1 MKSVLVIGTGNFGTH
16 LTRRLAALGNEIMVV
31 DKDERQMEDLLPI
44 VAGAKIGDCTDLKVL
59 QSLDVPGFDVCFV
72 CVGGDFT
79 ANLEITSQLRE
90 LGAKKIVSKANKDL
104 HAKFLLKNG
113 ADEVVYPDRDI
124 AEKTAVAW
132 SSDQVFDFIELADGY
147 SMYEIAP
154 EKKWVGKSIKHVG
167 VRSAYGINIV
177 AVKTAGGLDMN
188 PKPDYVFKTDE
199 HLLVIGHRDVI
210 AKLVEHY

>member
-16 LTRRLAALGNEIMVV
+16 LTRRLAALGNEIMIV
-31 DKDERQMEDLLPI
+31 DKDERPMEDLLPI

-72 CVGGDFT
+72 CIGGDFQ
-79 ANLEITSQLRE
+79 ANLEITSQLKD
-90 LGAKKIVSKANKDL
+90 LGAKQVISKANKDL
-104 HAKFLLKNG
+104 HAKFLKRNG

-124 AEKTAVAW
+124 AEKTAVAY

-147 SMYEIAP
+147 SIYEIAP
-154 EKKWVGKSIKHVG
+154 EKKWVGKTIQQVG
-167 VRSAYGINIV
+167 VRSNYRINIV
-177 AVKTAGGLDMN
+177 AVKTLNGLEMN
-188 PKPDYVFKTDE
+188 PRPDYVFKTEE

>member
-16 LTRRLAALGNEIMVV
+16 LTRRLAALGNEIMIV
-31 DKDERQMEDLLPI
+31 DKDERPMEDLLPI

-72 CVGGDFT
+72 CIGGDFQ
-79 ANLEITSQLRE
+79 ANLEITSQLKD
-90 LGAKKIVSKANKDL
+90 LGARQVISKANKDL
-104 HAKFLLKNG
+104 HAKFLKRNG

-124 AEKTAVAW
+124 AEKTAVAY

-147 SMYEIAP
+147 SIYEIAP
-154 EKKWVGKSIKHVG
+154 EKKWVGKTIQQVG
-167 VRSAYGINIV
+167 VRSNYRINIV
-177 AVKTAGGLDMN
+177 AVKTLNGLEMN
-188 PKPDYVFKTDE
+188 PRPDYVFKTEE
-199 HLLVIGHRDVI
+199 HLLVLGHRDVI

>member
-16 LTRRLAALGNEIMVV
+16 LTRRLAALGNEIMIV
-31 DKDERQMEDLLPI
+31 DKDERPMEDLLPI

-72 CVGGDFT
+72 CIGGDFQ
-79 ANLEITSQLRE
+79 ANLEITSQLKD
-90 LGAKKIVSKANKDL
+90 LGAKQVISKANKDL
-104 HAKFLLKNG
+104 HAKFLERNG

-124 AEKTAVAW
+124 AEKTAVAY

-147 SMYEIAP
+147 SIYEIAP
-154 EKKWVGKSIKHVG
+154 EKKWVGKTIQQVG
-167 VRSAYGINIV
+167 VRSNYRINIV
-177 AVKTAGGLDMN
+177 AVKTLNGLEMN
-188 PKPDYVFKTDE
+188 PRPDYVFKTEE
-199 HLLVIGHRDVI
+199 HLLVLGHRDVI

>member
-16 LTRRLAALGNEIMVV
+16 LTRRLAALGNEIMIV
-31 DKDERQMEDLLPI
+31 DKDERPMEDLLPI

-72 CVGGDFT
+72 CIGGDFQ
-79 ANLEITSQLRE
+79 ANLEITSQLKD
-90 LGAKKIVSKANKDL
+90 LGAKQVISKANKDL
-104 HAKFLLKNG
+104 HAKFLKRNG

-124 AEKTAVAW
+124 AEKTAVAY

-147 SMYEIAP
+147 SIYEIAP
-154 EKKWVGKSIKHVG
+154 EKKWVGKTIQQVG
-167 VRSAYGINIV
+167 VRSNYRINIV
-177 AVKTAGGLDMN
+177 AVKTLNGLEMN
-188 PKPDYVFKTDE
+188 PRPDYVFKTEE
-199 HLLVIGHRDVI
+199 HLLVLGHRDVI

>member
-16 LTRRLAALGNEIMVV
+16 LTRRLAALGNEIMIV
-31 DKDERQMEDLLPI
+31 DKDERPMEDLLPI

-72 CVGGDFT
+72 CIGGDFQ
-79 ANLEITSQLRE
+79 ANLEITSQLKD
-90 LGAKKIVSKANKDL
+90 LGARQVISKANKDL
-104 HAKFLLKNG
+104 HAKFLERNG

-124 AEKTAVAW
+124 AEKTAVAY

-147 SMYEIAP
+147 SIYEIAP
-154 EKKWVGKSIKHVG
+154 EKKWVGKTIQQVG
-167 VRSAYGINIV
+167 VRSNYRINIV
-177 AVKTAGGLDMN
+177 AVKTLNGLEMN
-188 PKPDYVFKTDE
+188 PRPDYVFKTEE
-199 HLLVIGHRDVI
+199 HLLVLGHRDVI